1 MEIHT
6 RINALWTVDVL
17 RQFSA
22 RTVKENQIALANK
35 QQWIMKQLRCI
46 NDAARDIL
54 VATSTVTLPNGSRA
68 RKFVPPQ
75 LEMEGAFVR

>member
-1 MEIHT
+1 MEIDT

-22 RTVKENQIALANK
+22 RTVKENQIDVANK

-46 NDAARDIL
+46 NDAARNIL
-54 VATSTVTLPNGSRA
+54 VATSTGTLPKGSRA
-68 RKFVPPQ
+68 RKFANPLSGP
-75 LEMEGAFVR
+75 LPT